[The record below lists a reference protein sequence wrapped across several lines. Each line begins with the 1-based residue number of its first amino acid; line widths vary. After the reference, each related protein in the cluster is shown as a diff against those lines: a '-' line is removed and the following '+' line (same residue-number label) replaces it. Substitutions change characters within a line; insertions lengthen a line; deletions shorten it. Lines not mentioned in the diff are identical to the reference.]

1 MSLRMQYL
9 LHIVS
14 SAVTS
19 GCEFVLT
26 DATKEQL
33 DFSSLLPQK
42 LKGHKD
48 FLTSFDNILSS
59 RDWGVKWAEVLQQS
73 ASETDVVKHV
83 KRLTP
88 AMQVQGGQGE
98 VSGKGAGANDERAS
112 LLESLRAISKVA
124 EGQKPCAKAK
134 TLKPDEE
141 AGNQKGWTGVVL
153 SCVVLAVCE

>member
-1 MSLRMQYL
+1 MQYL

-26 DATKEQL
+26 DATKEQV
-33 DFSSLLPQK
+33 DFFSLLPQK

-59 RDWGVKWAEVLQQS
+59 RDWGVKWAEVLQKS
-73 ASETDVVKHV
+73 ASETDVMKHV

-98 VSGKGAGANDERAS
+98 VSGKGAGAKDERAS
-112 LLESLRAISKVA
+112 LLESLRASSKVA

-134 TLKPDEE
+134 TPKPDEE